1 MSVFMKCENIVERGE
16 AMIVINIR
24 YKGEKGAARAFAE
37 EMLSSGTVNA
47 IRKEEGNVRYEYYS
61 PLEDPES
68 ILLIDAWKDQTAV
81 DEHHASPMMETITA
95 LREKYDLHMTV
106 ERLISTEEN
115 RIHPGTAMTGFD
127 VPLIVMF
134 SNASFSVPCQ
144 AEYLACLRKQG
155 LTWKACAL
163 TNGSG
168 RFVFSR
174 RAPWPP
180 TPAMPAR

>member
-1 MSVFMKCENIVERGE
+1 MKCENIVEKGE

-81 DEHHASPMMETITA
+81 DEHHASPMMKTITA

-106 ERLISTEEN
+106 ERLIRTEEN
-115 RIHPGTAMTGFD
+115 PEDDKYI
-127 VPLIVMF
+127 
-134 SNASFSVPCQ
+134 
-144 AEYLACLRKQG
+144 
-155 LTWKACAL
+155 
-163 TNGSG
+163 
-168 RFVFSR
+168 R
-174 RAPWPP
+174 R
-180 TPAMPAR
+180 